1 MEREFQAFSDVKDL
15 QQNFNEIR
23 IIRNTVMHNKT
34 INLRAIKDIINI
46 DTLKTMQLLGFN
58 YKEAIGVPL
67 TNLCANTIMNIGQKR
82 ISIVITT
89 KRQKK
94 MIINH
99 DWI

>member
-1 MEREFQAFSDVKDL
+1 MEREFQAVSDVKDL

-34 INLRAIKDIINI
+34 INLRAIKDIINV

>member
-34 INLRAIKDIINI
+34 INLRAIKDIINV

>member
-23 IIRNTVMHNKT
+23 IIRNTVIHNKT
-34 INLRAIKDIINI
+34 INLRAIKDIINVN
-46 DTLKTMQLLGFN
+46 TLKTMQLLGFN

-94 MIINH
+94 
-99 DWI
+99 DDY

>member
-34 INLRAIKDIINI
+34 ITLRAIKDIINV

-94 MIINH
+94 
-99 DWI
+99 DDY

>member
-34 INLRAIKDIINI
+34 ITLRAIKDIINV

-94 MIINH
+94 R
-99 DWI
+99 

>member
-34 INLRAIKDIINI
+34 INLRAIKDIINV

-94 MIINH
+94 
-99 DWI
+99 DDY

>member
-34 INLRAIKDIINI
+34 INLRAIKDIINV

-58 YKEAIGVPL
+58 YKEAIGVSL

-94 MIINH
+94 
-99 DWI
+99 DDY